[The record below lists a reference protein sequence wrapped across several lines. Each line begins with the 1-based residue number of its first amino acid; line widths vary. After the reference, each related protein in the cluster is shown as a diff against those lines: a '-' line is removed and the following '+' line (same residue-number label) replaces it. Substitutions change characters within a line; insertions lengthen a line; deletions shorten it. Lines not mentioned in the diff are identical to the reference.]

1 MTASYIPVSQGKY
14 SAVVDSDL
22 FDFLSQWNWRLISGY
37 ASRSQKYRDENGKMK
52 KKTIRMHSVINQTPQ
67 GMVTDHINGDKL
79 DNRKSNLRSATRQQ
93 NQWNRKPG
101 KMSFTGIKGVGWC
114 IKTNKWRTSISIDGS
129 RKTIGYY
136 ECIGMAIKRYN
147 DFAKEYHGD
156 FARLNKRSA

>member
-14 SAVVDSDL
+14 TTIVDSDL

-52 KKTIRMHSVINQTPQ
+52 KKTIRMHSVINKTPQ

-79 DNRKSNLRSATRQQ
+79 DNRTSNLRSATRQQ

-101 KMSFTGIKGVGWC
+101 KNSITGIKGVSWC
-114 IKTNKWRTSISIDGS
+114 SQTNKWRVCITVNKS
-129 RKTIGYY
+129 RKTIGFHN
-136 ECIGMAIKRYN
+136 CIGKAINHYN
-147 DFAKEYHGD
+147 EFAKEYHGE